1 MISRD
6 KVGTNTRDT
15 EKKNRND
22 QPLITPDTSIR
33 WVDYEDHHQ
42 FHKLGEI
49 TFGPNTR
56 GNEKMIF
63 SPLCE
68 DRRALVYALVVD
80 GYIQKIGK
88 TATTFKDRTQSYD
101 CGKDSYRKNVTCST
115 TNWFVRTTLKN
126 FFNKGHKIEIYAYH
140 MKATKVEYGFG
151 LFRED
156 FSDPKELEK
165 TILAKMKKQNKFPV
179 LCTQR

>member
-1 MISRD
+1 M
-6 KVGTNTRDT
+6 KN
-15 EKKNRND
+15 KNRND
-22 QPLITPDTSIR
+22 RPLTAPDMSLP
-33 WVDYEDHHQ
+33 WEDYGDRHHFQ
-42 FHKLGEI
+42 KIGEVV
-49 TFGPNTR
+49 FGLNTR

-68 DRRALVYALVVD
+68 DRRALVYAIVVD

-101 CGKDSYRKNVTCST
+101 CGKDSYRKNGTCST

-126 FFNKGHKIEIYAYH
+126 FFDRGHKIEIYAYH
-140 MKATKVEYGFG
+140 MKPTKVEYGFG
-151 LFRED
+151 EFRED

-165 TILAKMKKQNKFPV
+165 TILAKMKKQEKFPV